1 MKPQT
6 LQKTAL
12 ALLVGWYAANAAAY
26 SEQGQAGNTKSWE
39 SAEYLKDWGLTSMNA
54 STAYALGFNG
64 SGVKIGVM
72 DSGVLLN
79 HPEFQDG
86 RIHVVKTEGTYSKD
100 GMRYPDASVGNGPI
114 NKNEPVKNG
123 KRNFDKTDNGIFT
136 KSEAFNIDGAWHKYT
151 NDAHGTHVGGTM
163 AASRDGNEMHGVAF
177 GANLYSANTGGNDN
191 MTYGP
196 NQDYDFFLQ
205 GYSALADAGAKVIN
219 NSWGSNRR
227 VNSSFAGALG
237 YKPKYDWRDVP
248 EYGVQYYDVP
258 KAPEPISSPAAH
270 IYLSNLGEAEKAY
283 YQFVTSG
290 EKNFVDAA
298 YEVAKNKQVIQVF
311 TAGNRSMMAE
321 SFTRAMLPYFRP
333 DAEKY
338 WVNVTGQVGGEGY
351 PNDSN
356 DDVSDEKAG
365 ADIQEFNLA
374 GHSKWWTIAAPSANI
389 YSSYI
394 QLQDNNTYGDPIYK
408 SAGGT
413 SMAAPHVSG
422 ALGVIFSRYPY
433 MTTDQARDVMLTT
446 ARQTT
451 LRKGLEGKPLE
462 RWETEQGVPS
472 NVWGWGILD
481 LGKAMFGPGQFLGNM
496 KINLNQND
504 VWSNDISDKAIKARQ
519 VEDQAE
525 AATWTTRKAELQA
538 LMQNRAGATAE
549 EKAEYQVGLARE
561 AARNERAAQGYVGA
575 LTKNGA
581 GTLTLTGNNSFTG
594 AITVNEGQLSGLNQS
609 LGSAQQVIVK
619 QGATLEVLPKAE
631 VTKPS
636 ENGFVTETLT
646 STAKTVTATVE
657 KGGRF
662 LLNNG
667 IANVN
672 ATFADGSILVP
683 NKFDEEIL
691 PQLQQD
697 PQKVVSVQG
706 TGSFVGA
713 ENAVVETPRNYDFFA
728 VKNESNANTLKVTVQ
743 KKALSS
749 AATTENEVA
758 IANALDAATN
768 SAAYQSLIW
777 GTKENAR
784 QAFARLSYDED
795 LATQQHN
802 VLNDLLLR
810 QQLAQPGA
818 VRAQLNAGTQIWTSG
833 TFTHFST
840 DSLSSHAYNQLVGID
855 ATIDTNKHLGVF
867 VGSTQNSHKIDRTS
881 KDRAVHLGLTAE
893 HRFNVLTPKIG
904 FIQSWGK
911 HEQRAEFAQGV
922 KTHSQTQNVFAELAY
937 TSLKGEHF
945 AIEPY
950 AGVSYMH
957 IKNKGVTK
965 GEVQLKDNNRDLIVT
980 SVGLRPSIPFAIG
993 GVQLNLLGDVAY
1005 HRFHKDKAAE
1015 GSLVIN
1021 NQGVANLYGKE
1032 LKNVVT
1038 TGVALQ
1044 AQFTPVLSVKVGYQ
1058 GAYNHDT
1065 KANNVNAE
1073 LRFSF

>member
-39 SAEYLKDWGLTSMNA
+39 STEYLKDWGLTSMNA

-123 KRNFDKTDNGIFT
+123 KRNFDKTDNGIFA
-136 KSEAFNIDGAWHKYT
+136 KGEAFNIDGAWHKYT

-227 VNSSFAGALG
+227 VNSSFAGAQG
-237 YKPKYDWRDVP
+237 YKPKYGWRDVP

-549 EKAEYQVGLARE
+549 DKAEYQVGLARE

-575 LTKNGA
+575 LTKNGV

-594 AITVNEGQLSGLNQS
+594 EITVNEGQLSGLNQS

-646 STAKTVTATVE
+646 STAKTVTAAVE

-672 ATFADGSILVP
+672 ATFADGSVLVP

-697 PQKVVSVQG
+697 PKKAVSVQG

-713 ENAVVETPRNYDFFA
+713 ENAVVETPSTYDFFA

-758 IANALDAATN
+758 IANALDAATS

-795 LATQQHN
+795 LAAQQHN
-802 VLNDLLLR
+802 VLNGLLLR

-922 KTHSQTQNVFAELAY
+922 KSHSQTQNVFAELAY
-937 TSLKGEHF
+937 TGLKGEHF

-965 GEVQLKDNNRDLIVT
+965 GEVQLTDNNRDLIVT
-980 SVGLRPSIPFAIG
+980 SAGLRPSIPFAIG

-1044 AQFTPVLSVKVGYQ
+1044 AQFTPAFSVKVGYQ